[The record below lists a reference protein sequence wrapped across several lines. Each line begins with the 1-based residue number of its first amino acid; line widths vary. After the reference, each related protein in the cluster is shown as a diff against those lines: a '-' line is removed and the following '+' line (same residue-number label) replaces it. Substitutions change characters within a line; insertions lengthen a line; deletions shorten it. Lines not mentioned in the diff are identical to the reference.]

1 MPKRERKKDK
11 KKKKKLTNKE
21 ILKLLKALKPKTQ
34 QIVRV
39 NVGDR
44 EKKKKGEVQSSYNP
58 PFVFPSQG
66 FPSIINLGQAPP
78 PFAPPPPLNPV
89 ANPVEA
95 ENIIKESLKPR
106 KEKKNKSKNL
116 FSETEDEQIIKRP
129 LRQKTLD
136 EFSEYNI
143 FSRFNKPKIIN
154 PSDLSYKS
162 SFNSRMTDLPSSN
175 DPFLP
180 VSIQTNQGS
189 DQMGNVA
196 TPFTSEEWS
205 LSPDGNVMS
214 VEEMQQQNI
223 TKPPPPPPV
232 EETFEETFNVDE
244 ETLPPPP
251 PPVKPKKKLIIDED
265 EETIVLPS
273 TEEMAKEKAIKT
285 KFLKPKKSQIIS
297 DLNIAISKGEINA
310 SELPAEFFNK
320 KGGAVGKLKET
331 ITLSALQPYWEE
343 LYVKRGGFGL

>member
-11 KKKKKLTNKE
+11 KKKKKLTDKE

-44 EKKKKGEVQSSYNP
+44 EKKKKEEIQSSYNP

-66 FPSIINLGQAPP
+66 FPSIINLGQAPAP
-78 PFAPPPPLNPV
+78 QVPVPQAPVPRIQVPVPPPPQLRRDV
-89 ANPVEA
+89 SLLTDVETEA
-95 ENIIKESLKPR
+95 ENVVVKRRSKKREEQERQGYTVSEPR
-106 KEKKNKSKNL
+106 
-116 FSETEDEQIIKRP
+116 FR
-129 LRQKTLD
+129 
-136 EFSEYNI
+136 
-143 FSRFNKPKIIN
+143 KPKQIN
-154 PSDLSYKS
+154 QAQLAAETVIPTKI
-162 SFNSRMTDLPSSN
+162 TDLPSMN
-175 DPFLP
+175 DKFI
-180 VSIQTNQGS
+180 SFDIETNQGS

-196 TPFTSEEWS
+196 TPFTSEEWT
-205 LSPDGNVMS
+205 LSPDGYVMS

-251 PPVKPKKKLIIDED
+251 VD
-265 EETIVLPS
+265 IVP
-273 TEEMAKEKAIKT
+273 TKEEMAKGKQIKS
-285 KFLKPKKSQIIS
+285 KFLKPKKNQIIT
-297 DLNIAISKGEINA
+297 DLSIAIEKGEIDRN
-310 SELPAEFFNK
+310 ELPAEFFNK

-331 ITLSALQPYWEE
+331 LTLSALQPYWEE
-343 LYVKRGGFGL
+343 LYVKRAGLGMGTTS